1 MTIDLQDHPKL
12 FSYVMEMIATNNHN
26 IILVRN
32 LPYNT
37 VIIILNYCEHA

>member
-26 IILVRN
+26 IYSSEEPTLQYGHHHSE
-32 LPYNT
+32 L
-37 VIIILNYCEHA
+37 L